1 VRCIIRAFHVLALR
15 EEVVPDLETS
25 WSAWKRLQGGAL
37 FAALCAA
44 PLAHADDGAARRAA
58 LREKGRSYE
67 HQNRLTE
74 AEQAYAAA
82 LEDAER
88 RVPGTLALADA
99 LHDRAEI
106 ASTRGQLDVAEE
118 LHGRAVVLRRQLAP
132 DSLALAASLTGHGKV
147 LFARGRAEPARALF
161 EEARAIQ
168 ERLAPDSLALA
179 HTINTIAIEV
189 FFRGDLAAAEALHRR
204 SLALAEAHPGDSL
217 ELASA
222 LDSLGVIASQRGD
235 LAAAQEHHGRALG
248 VMERIAPGSLGLAR
262 VLSHLGN
269 VAWYRHDVDRAED
282 LYKRSMAIREVLA
295 PDSLS
300 LAAAWSALGL
310 VARTRESYPLAEER
324 YRKALA
330 IQEARAPGSWAVAT
344 TLINLGM
351 IARARGLLEEATD
364 LYRRA
369 LVIDEKLA
377 PDSLAV
383 ADVLSAL
390 GELALTRGQDA
401 DAEERLQQ
409 ARGLFA
415 RLAPDTSS
423 EATALYRLAQLRRRN
438 GRLREALEL
447 LELSLGAL
455 EAQAERLGGG
465 SEERSGF
472 AASFHDQYRAQVEVL
487 LALGEPE
494 KAFHSLE
501 RSRARGLLEM
511 MARRE
516 ASLTGEVPA
525 ELQEQRR
532 QIGTEYDRILETL
545 GSLNVAK
552 DRARIDELH
561 ASLRDL
567 RARSQALGGALRGA
581 SPRQAH
587 WRYPEPV
594 DAGRARAALDPG
606 TLLLSYSTGADHTLL
621 FALSGDGL
629 GVHTLPVGEAALR
642 EEVARFRKALRG
654 PSADADQRGQAAGL
668 FERLVRPAE
677 EAVGRAERV
686 VICPD
691 GPLHTLPWGAL
702 VRPAGPGRKEQWL
715 VEWKPVHVVV
725 SATVYSEVRRGR
737 PADGSARWPTTLVAF
752 GDADYSSASPPPA
765 APDAQAFPARQRE
778 RGWSLAP
785 LPASRHEVE
794 RIRQIFAGSGGEVRA
809 YVGAEA
815 TEDKVRAVGR
825 GVRYLHLACHAFAD
839 EDSPLDSSL
848 VLTLP
853 RAPGAGQANGWLQAW
868 EIMND
873 LELGA
878 DLVTLSACESGLG
891 SERRGEGLV
900 GLARAFQLAGARSVV
915 ASLWKVG
922 DASTAVLMEDFYRH
936 LRAGKSKD
944 QALRQAQLSLLRGAR
959 RDRRR
964 PFHWAAFQLIGDW
977 N

>member
-1 VRCIIRAFHVLALR
+1 M
-15 EEVVPDLETS
+15 PDLETT
-25 WSAWKRLQGGAL
+25 WLPLWKRWRAGALLAAL
-37 FAALCAA
+37 FAAPITPAQER
-44 PLAHADDGAARRAA
+44 ADDGEALRAG
-58 LREKGRSYE
+58 LREKGRQYE
-67 HQNRLTE
+67 RENRLTE

-82 LEDAER
+82 LADAES
-88 RVPGTLALADA
+88 RVPGTLMLAGA

-106 ASTRGQLDVAEE
+106 ASTRGQLDTAEE
-118 LHGRAVVLRRQLAP
+118 LHGRALALRRQLAP
-132 DSLALAASLTGHGKV
+132 DSLPLAASLTGYGKV
-147 LFARGRAEPARALF
+147 LFARGRAEQARALF
-161 EEARAIQ
+161 EEARSIQ
-168 ERLAPDSLALA
+168 ERLAPESLELA
-179 HTINTIAIEV
+179 HTINTIAIEIY
-189 FFRGDLAAAEALHRR
+189 FRGDLAAAEALHRR
-204 SLALAEAHPGDSL
+204 SLAIAEAYPGDSV
-217 ELASA
+217 ERASA
-222 LDSLGVIASQRGD
+222 LDSLGVIAGQRGD
-235 LAAAQEHHGRALG
+235 LAAAQDHHGRALA
-248 VMERIAPGSLGLAR
+248 VLERITPGSLGLAR

-282 LYKRSMAIREVLA
+282 FYKRSMAIREVLA

-351 IARARGLLEEATD
+351 IARARGLLEEAAEH
-364 LYRRA
+364 YRRA

-401 DAEERLQQ
+401 EAEERLQQ

-423 EATALYRLAQLRRRN
+423 EATALYRLALLRRRS
-438 GRLREALEL
+438 GRPREALEL
-447 LELSLGAL
+447 LERSLSAL
-455 EAQAERLGGG
+455 EAQADRLGGG

-472 AASFHDQYRAQVEVL
+472 AASFADQYRAQVEVQ

-494 KAFHSLE
+494 QAFHSLE

-516 ASLTGEVPA
+516 ASLTGAVPA
-525 ELQEQRR
+525 ALQEQRR
-532 QIGTEYDRILETL
+532 QIGAEYDRILETL

-552 DRARIDELH
+552 DRERIDELH
-561 ASLRDL
+561 ASLREL
-567 RARSQALGGALRGA
+567 RARSQGLGDALRGA
-581 SPRQAH
+581 SPRLAH
-587 WRYPEPV
+587 WRYPQPV

-606 TLLLSYSTGADHTLL
+606 TLLLSYSTGAENTLL
-621 FALSGDGL
+621 FALSADGL
-629 GVHTLPVGEAALR
+629 RVHTLPVGEAALR

-654 PSADADQRGQAAGL
+654 PSAEAALRAQAAGL
-668 FERLVRPAE
+668 FESLVRPAE
-677 EAVGRAERV
+677 EAVGRAERI

-702 VRPAGPGRKEQWL
+702 VRPGKPGRKEQWL
-715 VEWKPVHVVV
+715 VEWKPVHIVV
-725 SATVYSEVRRGR
+725 SATVYGEVRKGR
-737 PADGSARWPTTLVAF
+737 PADAAARWPVTLVAF
-752 GDADYSSASPPPA
+752 GDADYSSASPSRAGA
-765 APDAQAFPARQRE
+765 ARDQAFPARQRE

-794 RIRQIFAGSGGEVRA
+794 RIRQIFAGAGGEVRA
-809 YVGAEA
+809 YLGAEA
-815 TEDKVRAVGR
+815 TEDKVRAVGP

-848 VLTLP
+848 VLSLP
-853 RAPGAGQANGWLQAW
+853 RAPGPGQANGWLQAW
-868 EIMND
+868 EIMAD
-873 LELGA
+873 LDLGA

-891 SERRGEGLV
+891 SERPGEGLV

-922 DASTAVLMEDFYRH
+922 DASTAVLMEGFYRH

-944 QALRQAQLSLLRGAR
+944 QALRQAQLELVRGAR